1 MQAHLHPELGR
12 ARTLPQELGADSKK
26 KMSSNEKNKANQCV
40 ASRITPSLWHNSLFS
55 SSTQE
60 KKFAYRD
67 A

>member
-12 ARTLPQELGADSKK
+12 ACMLPQELGADSKK
-26 KMSSNEKNKANQCV
+26 KMSSDERNKANQCV
-40 ASRITPSLWHNSLFS
+40 ASCTTPSLWYNSLLS

-60 KKFAYRD
+60 KKFAYGD